1 MNFNLKIARMK
12 KNMSQNKL
20 CKITGISRSALSQYE
35 NGKANPSLKVMKK
48 LSKALGVSVTE
59 LFFDENE

>member
-48 LSKALGVSVTE
+48 LSKALGVPVTE